1 MKNEHVNGLS
11 IAILASLAASWIIGM
26 GAAVLT
32 TTGLKCPPGKVCIDP
47 VNTSCF
53 AIELHNGWKPSSV
66 EQRHY
71 ISAQVAQGK
80 AEYKFQK
87 DGIDCYA
94 RDKHFVLGER
104 VTQLPA
110 EWWRPKGK

>member
-1 MKNEHVNGLS
+1 MKTCHPQSCVFYV
-11 IAILASLAASWIIGM
+11 
-26 GAAVLT
+26 AAVIIVTFVFVMVALT
-32 TTGLKCPPGKVCIDP
+32 VRAANMDCPPGKVCIDP

-53 AIELHNGWKPSSV
+53 AVELKHGKWLPSSV
-66 EQRHY
+66 EQRPY
-71 ISAQVAQGK
+71 ISALVYQGK

-110 EWWRPKGK
+110 EWWRPTK